1 MPLIQAEKIVDNV
14 SHSQLHHYINTT
26 TQPFGHHSTKMSHFI
41 SVLLFLL
48 LATTTTH
55 ATIFPAQKPRRSFA
69 NQFLIPQ
76 NAARAAVRLR
86 PLVWDQ
92 KLAHYAQWY
101 ANQRRN
107 DCALEHSNGPYGEN
121 IFWGS
126 GTGWKP
132 AQAVS
137 AWVEERQWYNYG
149 KNSCAEGQMCGHY
162 TQVVWSNTRRVG
174 CASVVCSGGQGTF
187 MTCNYD
193 PPGNYYGERPY

>member
-1 MPLIQAEKIVDNV
+1 
-14 SHSQLHHYINTT
+14 
-26 TQPFGHHSTKMSHFI
+26 MSLRCF
-41 SVLLFLL
+41 SFALFLL
-48 LATTTTH
+48 LLTFISHVSANY
-55 ATIFPAQKPRRSFA
+55 IPNRKSFKSRSFK

-76 NAARAAVRLR
+76 NIARAAVGLR
-86 PLVWDQ
+86 PLVWDD
-92 KLAHYAQWY
+92 KLTHYAQWY

-126 GTGWKP
+126 GVGWNP

-137 AWVEERQWYNYG
+137 AWVDEKQFYNYWH
-149 KNSCAEGQMCGHY
+149 NSCVDGEMCGHY
-162 TQVVWSNTRRVG
+162 TQVVWGSTTKVG
-174 CASVVCSGGQGTF
+174 CASVVCSDDKGTF